1 MAKIVPS
8 PSAPSQPFRL
18 VLGVTAFDL
27 DGSKKTS
34 SYETDDPTV
43 IANAR
48 AHPWADVVTEKA
60 DVVVGGYKPTLDP
73 ALDPLS
79 AQHERARIAVSPEAA
94 RAALRPELVIQPVAI
109 DAALDQDKV
118 VTSGPVAET
127 VEAAD
132 KAEAKADAKTSKE
145 KK

>member
-8 PSAPSQPFRL
+8 PSAPSQAFRL
-18 VLGVTAFDL
+18 VLGATAFEL

-34 SYETDDPTV
+34 SYETDDLTV

-48 AHPWADVVTEKA
+48 AHPWADVVMAKA
-60 DVVVGGYKPTLDP
+60 DLVVGDYKPTLDP
-73 ALDPLS
+73 KLDPLS
-79 AQHERARIAVSPEAA
+79 AQHESALRALDPEAA
-94 RAALRPELVIQPVAI
+94 RATLSAELAVNPVAI

-127 VEAAD
+127 VQAAE
-132 KAEAKADAKTSKE
+132 KATKE